1 MGFAGAFTALRDFF
15 GVIPAM
21 LFGNAAVPGV
31 AFGIYL
37 SPMLLAVGFLVGT
50 GAVVVWFVGALLA
63 NFGIIVGGSAAGLWD
78 VASAQG
84 IVSSLGMGVMMG
96 AGLGV
101 IFKNILPKA
110 WRMLRDARSSNAFGL
125 TAASTM
131 DAPASGAKGWPR
143 SPWPPSRSS
152 SASACSWAPSRPSS
166 WCCSPSS
173 PRP

>member
-1 MGFAGAFTALRDFF
+1 
-15 GVIPAM
+15 M

-84 IVSSLGMGVMMG
+84 IEMC
-96 AGLGV
+96 
-101 IFKNILPKA
+101 I
-110 WRMLRDARSSNAFGL
+110 RDR
-125 TAASTM
+125 
-131 DAPASGAKGWPR
+131 
-143 SPWPPSRSS
+143 
-152 SASACSWAPSRPSS
+152 ASAAAWSRD
-166 WCCSPSS
+166 S
-173 PRP
+173 PRR